1 VAEIAVGRVISGM
14 REVSRDALI
23 ERAACAATG
32 LSELGVGA
40 GDAIGVVLRND
51 FAFFEAS
58 YAAQRL
64 GAYSVPVNWHGKTQE
79 IAYVLKDCGA
89 KAVVAHADLLPKVGP
104 AMPPEVPLFV
114 VPTPPEIA
122 AAYRIAEELCA
133 PPADALVWDDLV
145 TCFPPLPEVPAG
157 VISSMIYTS
166 GTTGNPK
173 GVLRLDMGPAVAQLF
188 AAMVRDVFGIAPDRV
203 GVR

>member
-1 VAEIAVGRVISGM
+1 M
-14 REVSRDALI
+14 

-64 GAYSVPVNWHGKTQE
+64 GGYSVPVNWHGKSQE
-79 IAYVLKDCGA
+79 IAYVLQDCRA
-89 KAVVAHADLLPKVGP
+89 KAVVAHAALLPEVGS
-104 AMPPEVPLFV
+104 AMPPGVPLFA

-122 AAYRIAEELCA
+122 ADYRVAAELCI
-133 PPADALVWDDLV
+133 PPADALVWDDLLA
-145 TCFPPLPEVPAG
+145 CFPPLPEAPAG
-157 VISSMIYTS
+157 
-166 GTTGNPK
+166 
-173 GVLRLDMGPAVAQLF
+173 
-188 AAMVRDVFGIAPDRV
+188 
-203 GVR
+203 